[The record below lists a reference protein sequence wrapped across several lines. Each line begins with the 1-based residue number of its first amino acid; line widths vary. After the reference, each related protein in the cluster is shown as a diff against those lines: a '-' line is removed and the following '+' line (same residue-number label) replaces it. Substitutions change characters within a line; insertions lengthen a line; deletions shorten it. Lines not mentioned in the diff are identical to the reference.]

1 MVAELSTYV
10 LFILFKLQGFSLGV
24 LIAASVAIS
33 AINEVEDSLGFLGD
47 YYDYDA
53 DSYRGAAG
61 WLIFVACAAIIYHI
75 ATIIV
80 RILYMTSV
88 IEKHHQT
95 YALIVS
101 NYTRL
106 HRYTYVTMQAC
117 ENQPC
122 KRKLN

>member
-1 MVAELSTYV
+1 MVAELSTYI
-10 LFILFKLQGFSLGV
+10 LFILFKLQAFSLGV

-33 AINEVEDSLGFLGD
+33 AINEVEDFLGD

-80 RILYMTSV
+80 RILYMASV
-88 IEKHHQT
+88 IEKYHQT